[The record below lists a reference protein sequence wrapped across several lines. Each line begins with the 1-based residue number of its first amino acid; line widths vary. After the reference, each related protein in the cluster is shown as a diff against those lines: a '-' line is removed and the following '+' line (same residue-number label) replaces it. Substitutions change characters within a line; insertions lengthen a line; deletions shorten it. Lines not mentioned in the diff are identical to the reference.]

1 MKKEIM
7 KREELLEQCANISK
21 LHDIPLIL
29 EGYIQKQGFAGPAHI
44 PLLSYMTLLT
54 GMLPRPVSLLI
65 KGPSGSGKSFG
76 LRMGKQFIPPAA
88 FEEFEGMSE
97 KAIIYLRNLS
107 LKNKHLIIGEA
118 SGMAEGGGRA
128 LLRQLLSE
136 GKVRYATVE
145 STEKGLKGS
154 ELPILE
160 GPCGLI
166 MTTTATGI
174 HPEDENR
181 MISVNI
187 HESSDQIAASLLA
200 YAENSTKKVEPLNL
214 DPWFALYEYIK
225 SGPKSV
231 EIPFARDIAKRLPFT
246 HDKVK
251 RDFPHILSL
260 ITASALLHSCTRKQA
275 EGGAVIATA
284 DDYRLVY
291 QLVNSA
297 ISQGLAKS
305 VPDNI
310 RAVVEAVEGKNG
322 RDAILGISN
331 TQIADR
337 LGRDTSVISR
347 TTKKAIE
354 DGYLENT
361 NPGQGREAKLII
373 GSRKLPSGSA
383 MPLPEDLFDRIESTS
398 LNGAE

>member
-1 MKKEIM
+1 MDKH
-7 KREELLEQCANISK
+7 KRQKLLEQCSDIAA
-21 LHDIPLIL
+21 LPDIPFIL
-29 EGYIQKQGFAGPAHI
+29 EGYIRKQGFAGPANI
-44 PLLSYMTLLT
+44 PVLCYMTLLT

-65 KGPSGSGKSFG
+65 KGPSGAGKSFG
-76 LRMGKQFIPPAA
+76 LRMGKQFIPPIA

-97 KAIIYLRNLS
+97 KAIIYLKNLS

-187 HESSDQIAASLLA
+187 HESSDQIVASLIA
-200 YAENSTKKVEPLNL
+200 YAENITKEIEQLNL
-214 DPWFALYEYIK
+214 SPWFALYDYIS
-225 SGPKSV
+225 SGPKTV
-231 EIPFARDIAKRLPFT
+231 NIPFAREIAKRLPST

-260 ITASALLHSCTRKQA
+260 IAASTLLHSCTR
-275 EGGAVIATA
+275 EHTEDGRVIATA
-284 DDYRLVY
+284 DDYRLIY
-291 QLVNSA
+291 DLVNGP
-297 ISQGLAKS
+297 ISQGLAKA

-322 RDAILGISN
+322 KDSYLGISN
-331 TQIADR
+331 TQIADL

-361 NPGQGREAKLII
+361 NPGQGREAKLIL

-383 MPLPEDLFDRIESTS
+383 MPLPEELFEAPELASFQA
-398 LNGAE
+398 AE